1 MNNTIAFQ
9 EELSYF
15 GFEIKN
21 HKDYFEYCS
30 LIKRIDE
37 ILKLTQMDLH
47 FADEYINKALKEV
60 LESGETPIFPKQI
73 ARMTRDHSGLSLHI
87 AGDFTW

>member
-1 MNNTIAFQ
+1 MNDIIAFQ
-9 EELSYF
+9 EELSYP

-37 ILKLTQMDLH
+37 ILKLTKMDLH
-47 FADEYINKALKEV
+47 YA
-60 LESGETPIFPKQI
+60 
-73 ARMTRDHSGLSLHI
+73 
-87 AGDFTW
+87 